1 MPDPLPE
8 LLAAAKRSPTDD
20 APRRA
25 VADHL
30 SAAGDAERAEFVRLQ
45 LAQTDGGEWHPNQ
58 CDEVV
63 ALGRLL
69 KKNVRRWAGAAYS
82 GPHWFK
88 FTDRP
93 TSEDDDTPHASGKY
107 DRGLLRMTGPAG
119 VVRAALDRLPAGQG
133 EWLETLDVNG
143 VASAADLRAVLTHP
157 HGRHAT
163 AFDVAAEDDAPADVF
178 DPLDVA
184 TVRELRLTGTT
195 GAMLRRVAEF
205 KAARPHKLCIE
216 FDSDDPASAETF
228 LASPI
233 LSEVRAAEVGLE
245 DQDPKLLA
253 ALARAPHLRAVAE
266 LFLSGDRF
274 PQPLLRDLFAS
285 DAVKNLRRLTVSGY
299 AGHLTGVVDALV
311 KGGAAGRLTE
321 LDLGFNVV
329 STDEAV
335 ALARSELLA
344 GVRSLDF
351 GSGELTTA
359 AAVAIGRS
367 PNAANLERL
376 GLSNTHVGEDAV
388 FALAQS
394 PHLKNLRE
402 LDLCR
407 CGVTAKSLR
416 ALAQS
421 PHLANLERLDLSM
434 NPLPPFALDALSG
447 SRTLGKLKHLALRQ
461 LVIANDTFERL
472 FRSPVTAQLEQLD
485 LQGAMLSKA
494 KLRGLVEATSFGR
507 LRKLTL
513 GENILMRGEID
524 VLGEADWLPNLADL
538 ALYNTKMTDAGVR
551 ALTERLPPG
560 RLGRLDLSRN
570 FLTDESAGVLLNWGG
585 LSGLTDLS
593 LYQSGISDAPAE
605 RVRRA
610 AWGV

>member
-25 VADHL
+25 LADHL
-30 SAAGDAERAEFVRLQ
+30 SAAGDPERAEFIRLQ
-45 LAQTDGGEWHPNQ
+45 LAQTDDGEWHPNQ
-58 CDEVV
+58 CEEVV

-69 KKNVRRWAGAAYS
+69 KKNVRRWAGVPYS

-93 TSEDDDTPHASGKY
+93 TSEDDTPHASGRF
-107 DRGLLRMTGPAG
+107 DRGLLRLTGPAT

-133 EWLETLDVNG
+133 EWLETLDLNG
-143 VASAADLRAVLTHP
+143 VASAADLRALMSHP

-178 DPLDVA
+178 DPLDQA
-184 TVRELRLTGTT
+184 AVRELRLTGTS
-195 GAMLRRVAEF
+195 GAMLRRVTEF
-205 KAARPHKLCIE
+205 KAARPHKLSVE
-216 FDSDDPASAETF
+216 FDSDDPASAEAF
-228 LASPI
+228 LASPV
-233 LSEVRAAEVGLE
+233 LADVRAAEFGLE
-245 DQDPKLLA
+245 GQDPKRLA
-253 ALARAPHLRAVAE
+253 EIARAPHLRALTD
-266 LFLSGDRF
+266 LFLSGDQF

-285 DAVKNLRRLTVSGY
+285 DAVKHLRRLTISGY
-299 AGHLTGVVDALV
+299 AGHLTGVTEALV
-311 KGGAAGRLTE
+311 KGGAARHLTD

-335 ALARSELLA
+335 ALAKSDLLA

-351 GSGELTTA
+351 GSGELTSA
-359 AAVAIGRS
+359 GVIAIAQS
-367 PNAANLERL
+367 PNAANLTRL

-416 ALAQS
+416 SLAQS

-434 NPLPPFALDALSG
+434 NPLPPFALDALSN

-461 LVIANDTFERL
+461 LVIANDTFDRL

-494 KLRGLVEATSFGR
+494 KLRGLVEATSLGR

-513 GENILMRGEID
+513 GENILMTGEID
-524 VLGEADWLPNLADL
+524 VLGEAGWLPQLADL
-538 ALYNTKMTDAGVR
+538 ALYNTKMTDAGVK
-551 ALTERLPPG
+551 ALTAALTPG

-570 FLTDESAGVLLNWGG
+570 LLTDESAEVLLKWAG

-593 LYQSGISDAPAE
+593 LYQSGMSDPPAE
-605 RVRRA
+605 KVRRA
-610 AWGV
+610 AWGS

>member
-1 MPDPLPE
+1 MPDALPD

-30 SAAGDAERAEFVRLQ
+30 SAAGDPERAEFIRLQ
-45 LAQTDGGEWHPNQ
+45 LAQTDDGEWHPNQ
-58 CDEVV
+58 CDELV

-69 KKNVRRWAGAAYS
+69 KKNVRRWVGVPYT

-93 TSEDDDTPHASGKY
+93 TSQDDDSPHPSGRF
-107 DRGLLRMTGPAG
+107 DRGLLRVTGPVAA
-119 VVRAALDRLPAGQG
+119 VRGALDRLPTGSG
-133 EWLETLDVNG
+133 EWLEMLDLNG
-143 VASAADLRAVLTHP
+143 VATAADLRALLAHP

-163 AFDVAAEDDAPADVF
+163 AFDVSADDDAPADVF
-178 DPLDVA
+178 DPLDLPA
-184 TVRELRLTGTT
+184 VRELRLTGTS
-195 GAMLRRVAEF
+195 GAMLRRVTEF
-205 KAARPHKLCIE
+205 KAARPHKLSVE
-216 FDSDDPASAETF
+216 FEPDDPTSAEAF
-228 LASPI
+228 FASPV
-233 LSEVRAAEVGLE
+233 LTDVRAAEIGLE

-253 ALARAPHLRAVAE
+253 ALARAPHLRSLTD
-266 LFLSGDRF
+266 LFLSGDEFRL
-274 PQPLLRDLFAS
+274 PLLLDLFAS
-285 DAVKNLRRLTVSGY
+285 DVVKHVRKLTVSGY
-299 AGHLTGVVDALV
+299 AGHLTGVTDALV
-311 KGGAAGRLTE
+311 RGGAARHLE
-321 LDLGFNVV
+321 DLDLGFNVV
-329 STDEAV
+329 GTDEAV
-335 ALARSELLA
+335 ALAKSDLLA
-344 GVRSLDF
+344 GLRSLDF

-359 AAVAIGRS
+359 GAVAIAQS
-367 PNAANLERL
+367 PNAANLTRL

-421 PHLANLERLDLSM
+421 PHLSNLERLDISM
-434 NPLPPFALDALSG
+434 NPLPPFALDALSS
-447 SRTLGKLKHLALRQ
+447 SRTLGKLKVLALRQ
-461 LVIANDTFERL
+461 LVIANDTFDRL

-513 GENILMRGEID
+513 GENILMKGEIA
-524 VLGEADWLPNLADL
+524 VLGEAEWLPHLSDL

-551 ALTERLPPG
+551 ALTAALTPG
-560 RLGRLDLSRN
+560 RLGRLDVSRN
-570 FLTDESAGVLLNWGG
+570 LLTDESAEVLLNWAG

-593 LYQSGISDAPAE
+593 LYQSGLSDAPAE
-605 RVRRA
+605 KVRRA